1 MSRDRNWKY
10 CGNPNFHIHLQG
22 KQDLVQLKHRIA
34 RENRGILSVGLIRG
48 KRGFDRRIDRELR
61 KIEILTTSPLEY
73 TASYFI
79 LADFRQWNKLFVF
92 LCPSNTN
99 QRGQN
104 FALDE
109 LYLLGQ
115 NYFFIL
121 SSCSECS
128 IASTTLNNISYT
140 TGIFLLTSRSLV
152 NSRVDQTL

>member
-121 SSCSECS
+121 SSCSKCS

-140 TGIFLLTSRSLV
+140 TGIFLLTSQY
-152 NSRVDQTL
+152 SRVDQTL